1 MLHLRKC
8 RRWFPCKSSSKWR
21 LSSPSWSLRALP
33 ISQWNWRA
41 HLHKRKCPRLSAK
54 ICTRQWI
61 SGTIWSKTYKS
72 PLTSTSRRFRWASA
86 RRTTNHSKTC
96 SYTSTQAVN
105 RKLNPWCLE
114 VSLHHPS
121 APWAIYV
128 ASMTNNL
135 SVLLLIET
143 IKEDTKDLLDKYS

>member
-1 MLHLRKC
+1 MLRLRKY

-41 HLHKRKCPRLSAK
+41 RLHIRKCPRQSAK
-54 ICTRQWI
+54 TCSRQWI
-61 SGTIWSKTYKS
+61 SGTIWSKNYKS
-72 PLTSTSRRFRWASA
+72 RLTSTSRKFRWVSA
-86 RRTTNHSKTC
+86 RRTTNHNKIC

-105 RKLNPWCLE
+105 RKPNPRCLE
-114 VSLHHPS
+114 VSVHHPI

-128 ASMTNNL
+128 TSLTNNF